1 MMQNQEIKLIIQQ
14 KKTIE
19 ALINTKKMIE
29 AAGGYDVVREISLSK
44 IGG

>member
-1 MMQNQEIKLIIQQ
+1 
-14 KKTIE
+14 
-19 ALINTKKMIE
+19 MIE